1 MGPTTPC
8 IWCHTT
14 LWNINVRK
22 QAINDRLQ
30 GSVATDLRCGGDVNN
45 QIKTDLL
52 LSLSV
57 EKFKSVNILQ
67 SYKQE
72 GGCVVA
78 RPTKWQKYGQKFD
91 VQIFTHAL
99 YIRYLPIFVRFS
111 GRNAEISAMITR
123 RLRSCNTS
131 TESSWRLNYMGQYT
145 RCAKNPG
152 LLWMIISF
160 TIFGLN
166 RK

>member
-8 IWCHTT
+8 IRCHTT
-14 LWNINVRK
+14 LWNINVGK

-57 EKFKSVNILQ
+57 KKIEIGEYFAKLQ
-67 SYKQE
+67 ARRWLC
-72 GGCVVA
+72 GGQAHKV
-78 RPTKWQKYGQKFD
+78 TKYGQKFD

-145 RCAKNPG
+145 RSTLNDY
-152 LLWMIISF
+152 
-160 TIFGLN
+160 IFHN
-166 RK
+166 FWIKQKVRI